1 MPDRSGWT
9 FMSMRVATHSKGQ
22 GTVKQ
27 QDTTV
32 NHLDIRTTAIV
43 KPEEIILPLQ
53 LRKRMLF
60 QL

>member
-1 MPDRSGWT
+1 M
-9 FMSMRVATHSKGQ
+9 ATHSKGQ